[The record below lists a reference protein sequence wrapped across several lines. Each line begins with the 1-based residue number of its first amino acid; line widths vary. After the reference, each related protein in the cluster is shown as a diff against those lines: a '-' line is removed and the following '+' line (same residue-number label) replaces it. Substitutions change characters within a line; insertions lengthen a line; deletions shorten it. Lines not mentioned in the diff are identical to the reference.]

1 MRPGQRLFSF
11 ASFALDLRRG
21 CLRGPDG
28 EIDLRP
34 KSFKVLRYLVENAGR
49 LVPKDEIMRAV
60 WPNVIVGDESLAR
73 CVSDVRLA
81 LRDRAQRIVRTVPR
95 RGYLLAVPTSETEAD
110 VASAEG
116 PAADASGVAI
126 VKLQPAERRQLTVMS
141 CGVVGSPA
149 FASRLDPEDLRA
161 AIAEYHRCCTELIG
175 RFGGVVAAF
184 PGDRVLAY
192 FGYPEAHENDAERAV
207 RAGLAL
213 VDAVATLDIRLFS
226 PLHVRVG
233 IASGIVV
240 LGGAA
245 LDAVGRDPIAIGEA
259 PDLADQLQ
267 SAASPDAVVI
277 AASTRHLVR
286 SLFDYRELGRV
297 TLEGLAEPVPAWQVV
312 GTSSAE
318 KSLRGVAR
326 RALDAVNRP

>member
-141 CGVVGSPA
+141 CGLVGSTA
-149 FASRLDPEDLRA
+149 LASRMDPEDLRA
-161 AIAEYHRCCTELIG
+161 VIAAYHQCCSELID
-175 RFGGVVAAF
+175 RFGGMVAAF
-184 PGDRVLAY
+184 SGDRVLAY
-192 FGYPEAHENDAERAV
+192 FGYPEAHEDDAERAV
-207 RAGLAL
+207 RTGLAL
-213 VDAVATLDIRLFS
+213 VDAVAKLQFRLAP
-226 PLHVRVG
+226 PLHIRIG
-233 IASGIVV
+233 IASGLVV

-245 LDAVGRDPIAIGEA
+245 LDKTGREPMATGEA
-259 PDLADQLQ
+259 PDLAAQLL
-267 SAASPDAVVI
+267 AIAPADAVII

-286 SLFDYRELGRV
+286 GFFDYRELGRV
-297 TLEGLAEPVPAWQVV
+297 ALEGLAESATAWQVI
-312 GTSSAE
+312 GTSGP
-318 KSLRGVAR
+318 KVASR
-326 RALDAVNRP
+326 RCATRA